1 MRIRSFAAWV
11 ALASVF
17 SLTGGSS
24 FVSIKDGA
32 VVAQDKSDQP
42 KISAGEQ
49 KAAEAITSAP
59 DPAAKLKAGAA
70 FIKKYPKSTLRS
82 RVAQALANDIAA
94 VKDAAQKLS
103 LSQEYQGTFKEPS
116 DQELIVPILID
127 GYADAKRFDEAFAA
141 GAEFLKSNPD
151 SLRVL
156 VKLLM
161 LGTDQAKQ
169 RNGKFVEQSL
179 QYGTR
184 AIQLIEAKKIPPGT
198 DDVTWKFYETNLPG
212 MYQSMGILN
221 LVKGDRVEA
230 KARFTRATELAPN
243 EPFNYLMLIDIF
255 DAEYQDAAKRYQ
267 NMLSGKAKN
276 DEYPKVMAALD
287 KVIDTLARAIAL
299 SEGNAPL
306 EQARQQAIKD
316 LEAYYKYRHNNSTEG
331 MQQLIDK
338 YKVTAKP

>member
-1 MRIRSFAAWV
+1 MRIRSFAACV
-11 ALASVF
+11 ALALLF
-17 SLTGGSS
+17 FLTGASP
-24 FVSIKDGA
+24 FVSAED
-32 VVAQDKSDQP
+32 VSSVAQEKSGQP
-42 KISAGEQ
+42 GVSAGEQ

-82 RVAQALANDIAA
+82 RVAQALAYDIAA
-94 VKDAAQKLS
+94 VKDPAQKIS
-103 LSQEYQGTFKEPS
+103 LSQEYQGVFKEPS

-127 GYADAKRFDEAFAA
+127 GYADANRLDEAFAA

-151 SLRVL
+151 SIRVL
-156 VKLLM
+156 VRLM
-161 LGTDQAKQ
+161 VLGTDQAKL
-169 RNGKFVEQSL
+169 RNGKFVEQSV

-184 AIQLIEAKKIPPGT
+184 AIQLIEAKKIPPGM

-230 KARFTRATELAPN
+230 RARLTKAAELAPN
-243 EPFNYLMLIDIF
+243 DPFNYLMLIEIF

-267 NMLSGKAKN
+267 SMPSGKAKN

-299 SEGNAPL
+299 SEGNARL
-306 EQARQQAIKD
+306 EQARQQSLKD
-316 LEAYYKYRHNNSTEG
+316 LETYYKYRHNNSTEG

-338 YKVTAKP
+338 YKVPAKP

>member
-1 MRIRSFAAWV
+1 MRIRSFAAWI
-11 ALASVF
+11 ALASLF
-17 SLTGGSS
+17 FLTGGSS
-24 FVSIKDGA
+24 LVSAKGSSVGA
-32 VVAQDKSDQP
+32 QGKSDRP
-42 KISAGEQ
+42 SVSAGEQ

-94 VKDAAQKLS
+94 VKDATQKIS
-103 LSQEYQGTFKEPS
+103 LAQEYQGVFKEPS
-116 DQELIVPILID
+116 DQELILPILLD
-127 GYADAKRFDEAFAA
+127 GYADANRIDEAFAT
-141 GAEFLKSNPD
+141 GTEFLKSNPD
-151 SLRVL
+151 AIRVL
-156 VKLLM
+156 VRLLV

-179 QYGTR
+179 QYGAH
-184 AIQLIEAKKIPPGT
+184 AIQLIEAKKIPSGM
-198 DDVTWKFYETNLPG
+198 DDVTWKFFETNLPAL
-212 MYQSMGILN
+212 YQSMGILN

-230 KARFTRATELAPN
+230 KARFTKATELAPN
-243 EPFNYLMLIDIF
+243 DPFNYLMLIDIF

-267 NMLSGKAKN
+267 SMPSGKAKN
-276 DEYPKVMAALD
+276 EEYPKVVAALD

-299 SEGNAPL
+299 SKGNARL
-306 EQARQQAIKD
+306 EQARQQSLKD
-316 LEAYYKYRHNNSTEG
+316 LEVYYKYRHNYSTEG